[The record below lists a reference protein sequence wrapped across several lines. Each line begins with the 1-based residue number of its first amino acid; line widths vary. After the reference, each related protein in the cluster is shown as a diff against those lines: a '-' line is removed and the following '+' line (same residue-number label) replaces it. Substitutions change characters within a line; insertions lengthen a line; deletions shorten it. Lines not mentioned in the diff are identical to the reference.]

1 MQSIYIYAIYKMP
14 IFAIPYVR
22 TTFCNPECWKY
33 TFSLCN
39 NDILQYRMLKIYIF
53 LMKYWHFGP
62 ANARREDLINA
73 IYIYI
78 CNLYIYAI
86 YKMPIFAIPYVRT
99 TFCNPEC
106 WKYTFSL
113 CNNDILQYRMLKIYI
128 FLMKYWHFGPANAR
142 REAGGRQPGNR
153 ADRDPAECK
162 K

>member
-1 MQSIYIYAIYKMP
+1 MQSIYAIYICNLYMQSIYAIH
-14 IFAIPYVR
+14 I
-22 TTFCNPECWKY
+22 CNLY
-33 TFSLCN
+33 IYAVYICN
-39 NDILQYRMLKIYIF
+39 ICTNIYATHICCIIYICN
-53 LMKYWHFGP
+53 LYRQHI
-62 ANARREDLINA
+62 DLINA

-142 REAGGRQPGNR
+142 REAGWRQPGNR

>member
-1 MQSIYIYAIYKMP
+1 MQSVNAIYICNLYMQFIYAINICNPYMQSIYIYAVYICNIY
-14 IFAIPYVR
+14 I
-22 TTFCNPECWKY
+22 CNPY
-33 TFSLCN
+33 
-39 NDILQYRMLKIYIF
+39 MLYNIYICN
-53 LMKYWHFGP
+53 LYRQHI
-62 ANARREDLINA
+62 DLINA